1 MLLNF
6 LTFLQESLSGPPT
19 GERGGGGVNQMKKVR
34 NLFTGRQESKQM
46 LRGARS
52 HNGEFICASVLFV
65 SSCWVMYIC
74 ESHLILCCLL
84 SQNM

>member
-1 MLLNF
+1 
-6 LTFLQESLSGPPT
+6 
-19 GERGGGGVNQMKKVR
+19 MKKVR

-65 SSCWVMYIC
+65 STCWVMYIC
-74 ESHLILCCLL
+74 AVSPNPLLLAYTKHVKFNLTYTECL
-84 SQNM
+84 